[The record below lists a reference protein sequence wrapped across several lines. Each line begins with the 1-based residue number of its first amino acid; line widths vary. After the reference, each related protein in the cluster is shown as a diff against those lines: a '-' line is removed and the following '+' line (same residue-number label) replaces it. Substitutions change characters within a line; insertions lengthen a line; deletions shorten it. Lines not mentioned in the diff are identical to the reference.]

1 MPDYK
6 LRRDRLRQLLEQAG
20 CTAMLVSNVNNVR
33 YLTGFTGDDSFLLVT
48 NGEDLMIS
56 DPRYEIQLSE
66 ECSDLPVFI
75 RKPTELTLALVCDQ
89 LKKRRL
95 TDLVL
100 ETGSLTV
107 ETFDQLANNCEAG
120 RIERGKVRVESLRE
134 IKDADEISILR
145 RAIDVA
151 QRVFT
156 SVRAQ
161 LTSRQTE
168 LDVANEL
175 ERLVRQLG
183 GSGCSFVPIVGV
195 GARAALPHARAGNT
209 LIGSDSFVLIDW
221 GATVDGYRSDLTR
234 VLLTSKIPPKFLQ
247 VYETVLA
254 AQQAAIA
261 AMKPGVMVSEID
273 RVARDLIGAAGMGE
287 QFNHGLG
294 HGIGLDIH
302 EAPRLGRNHDRPLLP
317 GMVVTVEPGVYYPG
331 WGGVRIEDDVLITES
346 GCEVLSSL
354 PTDLASN
361 TIQLIN

>member
-1 MPDYK
+1 MPDYQ
-6 LRRDRLRQLLEQAG
+6 LRRHRLRQLLDQAD
-20 CTAMLVSNVNNVR
+20 CSAMLVSNVNNVR
-33 YLTGFTGDDSFLLVT
+33 YLTGFTGDDSLLLIT
-48 NGEDLMIS
+48 ESEELMLS
-56 DPRYEIQLSE
+56 DPRYQIQLNE
-66 ECSDLPVFI
+66 ECPGLPTWI
-75 RKPTELTLALVCDQ
+75 RQPTELTLKVVCDQ
-89 LKKRRL
+89 LKKRAL
-95 TDLVL
+95 GDLVL

-107 ETFDQLANNCEAG
+107 DTFDQLAQNSSAG
-120 RIERGKVRVESLRE
+120 RIERGKVRVETLRE
-134 IKDADEISILR
+134 VKDADEIAVLR
-145 RAIDVA
+145 RAIEVA
-151 QRVFT
+151 ERVFT
-156 SVRAQ
+156 SVKVQ

-168 LDVANEL
+168 LDVANEI

-195 GARAALPHARAGNT
+195 GSRAALPHARAGKT
-209 LIGSDSFVLIDW
+209 QIGSDSFVLIDW

-273 RVARDLIGAAGMGE
+273 RIARDLISSAGMGE

-302 EAPRLGRNHDRPLLP
+302 ESPRLGKNHDRPLLP
-317 GMVVTVEPGVYYPG
+317 GMVITVEPGIYYSG
-331 WGGVRIEDDVLITES
+331 WGGVRIEDDILITES

-354 PTDLASN
+354 PSDLASN
-361 TIQLIN
+361 TIQLLD